1 MLVDDFDSDAAA
13 DDDFVIGEAGGDS
26 MSSISGL
33 VMVEIPGTL
42 EMAELVDDLETMVL
56 CDNS

>member
-13 DDDFVIGEAGGDS
+13 DDDFVTSEAGGGS

-33 VMVEIPGTL
+33 VMVEIAGTL